1 MDWRRIPNAE
11 LERHF
16 NPRVAVPDVD
26 IFLQRLAA
34 ASAAARQRHRPQTD
48 IRYGDG
54 PRQLL
59 ELFRATVPGG
69 PIQIYLH
76 GGYWRALSKDD
87 FSYMAPPM
95 VAAGANVV
103 VMDYDLCPD
112 VTLDTIVAQTIDCV
126 RWVARHTDEIGG
138 DPDRIFLSG
147 HSAGAHLAA
156 MALAHDWTRD
166 GLGADLIKGAVLV
179 SGIYD
184 PTPVLAI
191 SVNDDVRLTPEMA
204 ARNNACAHPPRGGAA
219 LLVAV
224 GGAEP
229 AGWIGQS
236 VDYHTAA
243 GPESALEIVADAHHF
258 SIALRMADPT
268 DPLCQATL
276 QQMRLA

>member
-1 MDWRRIPNAE
+1 MDWRRIPEAE
-11 LERHF
+11 LESHF
-16 NPRVAVPDVD
+16 NPRVAVPDAED
-26 IFLQRLAA
+26 YLQRLAA
-34 ASAAARQRHRPQTD
+34 ASAAARERHRPDTD
-48 IRYGDG
+48 VRYGAG
-54 PRQLL
+54 PRQQLD
-59 ELFRATVPGG
+59 LFRAADPGG
-69 PIQIYLH
+69 PIQIYIH
-76 GGYWRALSKDD
+76 GGYWRALSKGD

-95 VAAGANVV
+95 LAAGASVV
-103 VMDYDLCPD
+103 VMDYDLCPA

-126 RWVARHTDEIGG
+126 RWVARHGGEIDG
-138 DPDRIFLSG
+138 DKDRIYLSG

-166 GLGADLIKGAVLV
+166 GLAADLIKGAVLV

-184 PTPVLAI
+184 PAPVLRI
-191 SVNDDVRLTPEMA
+191 SVNDDVRLTPEVA
-204 ARNNACAHPPRGGAA
+204 ARNNACAHPPLGGAP

-243 GPESALEIVADAHHF
+243 GPESALTIVADAHHF
-258 SIALRMADPT
+258 SIALRMADPA

-276 QQMRLA
+276 DQMGLG

>member
-1 MDWRRIPNAE
+1 MDWRRIPKAE
-11 LERHF
+11 LESHF

-26 IFLQRLAA
+26 TYLQRLVA
-34 ASAAARQRHRPQTD
+34 ASRAARQRHRPATD

-59 ELFRATVPGG
+59 DLFRAADPGG
-69 PIQIYLH
+69 PIQVYLH
-76 GGYWRALSKDD
+76 GGYWRALSKGD

-95 VAAGANVV
+95 VAAGASVV

-112 VTLDTIVAQTIDCV
+112 VTLDTIVAQAIDCV
-126 RWVARHTDEIGG
+126 RWVARHADEIGG
-138 DPDRIFLSG
+138 DPGRIYLSG

-204 ARNNACAHPPRGGAA
+204 ARNNACAHPPLGGGA

-243 GPESALEIVADAHHF
+243 GPESALEIVPDAHHF
-258 SIALRMADPT
+258 SIALQMADPT

-276 QQMRLA
+276 RQMGLA

>member
-1 MDWRRIPNAE
+1 MDWRQIPADD

-16 NPRVAVPDVD
+16 NPRVAVPDVAD
-26 IFLQRLAA
+26 YLQRFAA
-34 ASAAARQRHRPQTD
+34 TSTVARARHRPETD
-48 IRYGDG
+48 LRYGTG

-59 ELFRATVPGG
+59 DLFHAAEPGG

-76 GGYWRALSKDD
+76 GGYWRAVSKSDC
-87 FSYMAPPM
+87 SYIAPPM
-95 VAAGANVV
+95 LAAGANVV
-103 VMDYDLCPD
+103 VLDYDLCPD
-112 VTLDTIVAQTIDCV
+112 VTLDTIVAQVLDGI
-126 RWVARHTDEIGG
+126 RWVARHTPEIGG
-138 DPDRIFLSG
+138 DPGRIYLSG

-166 GLGADLIKGAVLV
+166 GLAADLIKGAVLV

-204 ARNNACAHPPRGGAA
+204 ARNNACTRPPLGGAD

-224 GGAEP
+224 GGDEP

-243 GPESALEIVADAHHF
+243 GPESALTIVDDAHHF
-258 SIALRMADPT
+258 SIALRMADPA

-276 QQMRLA
+276 DQMGLG